1 ARCLSKRIELQG
13 VLGLAGWVA
22 VGVRCDETQIRKEAY
37 VSFDG
42 IQSYFEATHTN
53 EDIARINELH
63 GWAGSLHSKSVT
75 ACAESLSEQTGLHDG
90 VGRGELLFAVT
101 WEKKVDRK
109 ENEARSKGGVGRSRA
124 G

>member
-1 ARCLSKRIELQG
+1 MRAACQNASSCRGCL
-13 VLGLAGWVA
+13 GWVGVV

-53 EDIARINELH
+53 ENIARINELH

-75 ACAESLSEQTGLHDG
+75 AHAESLSEQTGLHDG
-90 VGRGELLFAVT
+90 VGRGDFCSQSHGKK
-101 WEKKVDRK
+101 KKVTRRK
-109 ENEARSKGGVGRSRA
+109 
-124 G
+124 